1 MANHGRLCIQA
12 RRLQLGVNRLT
23 SIALAMNS
31 KLAVFLMLKSS
42 SFMLVR
48 SALWTTEELCV
59 KDTAM
64 LDLLSDILTRLS
76 LRGSLYFRTSFT
88 EPWGVRVPAF
98 RDVARFHFAH
108 RGEALVRIAG
118 EANPVHLAQG
128 DLIVIPHGA
137 AHVLSCRHTGSDE
150 ALPLDDVLSRSG
162 FSGYGTLVWGGDE
175 SPRDTQLICGHFALA
190 AGSRHLLFD
199 RLPPFIHLRG
209 YGEEAGPWLEATLR
223 VIGGEAGG
231 GRLGGD
237 LIALKMSEAIFVQAI
252 RAHIESEQNTS
263 VGVAG
268 FADPHLAR
276 ALTAFHRRP
285 GAEWTVASLAREAGL
300 SRTGFAGRFADRLGV
315 TPMAYVTSWR
325 MQIAREALAA
335 RGLSVTEAAEI
346 SGYASES
353 AFSRV
358 FKKEIGI
365 SPAAFRES
373 GLYRV
378 SAE

>member
-1 MANHGRLCIQA
+1 
-12 RRLQLGVNRLT
+12 
-23 SIALAMNS
+23 
-31 KLAVFLMLKSS
+31 
-42 SFMLVR
+42 
-48 SALWTTEELCV
+48 
-59 KDTAM
+59 M

-108 RGEALVRIAG
+108 RGEALVRVAG
-118 EANPVHLAQG
+118 VAVPVHLGQG

-137 AHVLSCRHTGSDE
+137 AHILTCRHTGPDE

-162 FSGYGTLVWGGDE
+162 FPGHGTLVWGGEE

-190 AGSRHLLFD
+190 EGSRHILFD

-209 YGEEAGPWLEATLR
+209 YGEEAGPWLEATLK
-223 VIGGEAGG
+223 VIGAEAGG
-231 GRLGGD
+231 TRLGGD
-237 LIALKMSEAIFVQAI
+237 LIALKMSEAIFAQAI
-252 RAHIESEQNTS
+252 RAHIEQANQADC
-263 VGVAG
+263 GVTG
-268 FADPHLAR
+268 FGDPYLAR
-276 ALTAFHRRP
+276 ALTAFHRAP
-285 GAEWTVASLAREAGL
+285 TADWTVARLAREAGM
-300 SRTGFAGRFADRLGV
+300 SRTGFAERFSERLGV

-335 RGLSVTEAAEI
+335 RGLSVAEAAEV

-365 SPAAFRES
+365 SPAAFRQS
-373 GLYRV
+373 GLAQDLR
-378 SAE
+378 AT